1 MTKCKAGDM
10 VSVEWEDAVSFGRIE
25 AEAKDL
31 PLPVF
36 ETYGKCGYIDSRK
49 IVILHEQESPRDTMP
64 DGVSR
69 KVCCEPTA
77 LPMGMVRAI
86 TVYSKR
92 RG

>member
-25 AEAKDL
+25 ADAKDL

-36 ETYGKCGYIDSRK
+36 ETFGKVAYVDAKK
-49 IVILHEQESPRDTMP
+49 IVILHEQEAARNNMP

-69 KVCCEPTA
+69 KCCIEPTA
-77 LPMGMVRAI
+77 LPIGMVTRI
-86 TVYSKR
+86 RVYRSSR
-92 RG
+92 Q